1 MLPRLL
7 IIGLICFLLGA
18 GAAIFLAPLIHTQSD
33 ADLPACPYLETLELS
48 QVPSQVV
55 AAVGAYEAIRE
66 TLVRNSLDGVSTQAD
81 VIVRAFEGI
90 DPKISSCAKRLADAP
105 DVESARRAFMRMN
118 RLMEKS
124 AGTLSGAGNQ

>member
-7 IIGLICFLLGA
+7 IIGLVCFLLGA
-18 GAAIFLAPLIHTQSD
+18 GLAMILAPVVNPRVD
-33 ADLPACPYLETLELS
+33 DDLPVCPYLETHELS
-48 QVPSQVV
+48 QVPPQVV

-66 TLVRNSLDGVSTQAD
+66 TLVRDSLDGVSGQAD

-105 DVESARRAFMRMN
+105 DVESARRAFMRLN
-118 RLMEKS
+118 RLMVKHSDKLPS
-124 AGTLSGAGNQ
+124 A